1 MAVPSSG
8 SLNISALAAEK
19 LENDYT
25 DVDTSYRPYSLK
37 DITLGGATTV
47 YGEDYDVTN
56 TNSAN
61 KPDSVAPHA
70 MSEWYGYD
78 HDASAAVSGDCIEVI
93 STNFVSSNQY
103 NTTGC
108 SSSTAIT
115 ANSGQVGPSGNPQP
129 QYDSRFVRYRN
140 ITGSTKNYNIRLF
153 SQSLV
158 CATLEVWKGTQSS
171 NFAYILNN
179 YTKVHEKSNQGYTTF
194 TGVIDDDD
202 ELLVILTAN
211 PEPLNCDTGGA
222 ANLSIANLY
231 FYGTACSYNGTMY
244 AVPLLGSG
252 SSTGYQWTN
261 QYSAWS
267 NGYQQRYNSS
277 SWSTAYIHQC
287 AGSSWTI
294 GNTVYQTNSSAG
306 SEVAFNGTAWR
317 CGAYPSTSYT
327 NYGYPGGDNWQIIA
341 FQNRQWLSGGNID
354 ATYTDPFF

>member
-8 SLNISALAAEK
+8 TLNISALAAEK

-47 YGEDYDVTN
+47 NGEDYDATN

-70 MSEWYGYD
+70 MSEWFGYD

-93 STNFVSSNQY
+93 STNFVGSNQY

-108 SSSTAIT
+108 SSSNAIT

-171 NFAYILNN
+171 NFAYILDN
-179 YTKVHEKSNQGYTTF
+179 YTKVHEKSTQGYTTF
-194 TGVIDDDD
+194 SGVIDDDD
-202 ELLVILTAN
+202 ELLVILTAD
-211 PEPLNCDTGGA
+211 PEPLNCATGGS
-222 ANLSIANLY
+222 ANLSISNLY
-231 FYGTACSYNGTMY
+231 LYGTVCSYNGTMY

-252 SSTGYQWTN
+252 SSTAYQWSSA
-261 QYSAWS
+261 QSAWS
-267 NGYQQRYNSS
+267 NGYSQRYNSS

-287 AGSSWTI
+287 AGSAWAI
-294 GNTVYQTNSSAG
+294 GNTIYQTNSSAG
-306 SEVAFNGTAWR
+306 SEVAFGGTGWR
-317 CGAYPSTSYT
+317 CGAYPTSTFSF
-327 NYGYPGGDNWQIIA
+327 NGYPGGNQFTIIA
-341 FQNRQWLSGGNID
+341 FYNAYHATGNIEN
-354 ATYTDPFF
+354 TYFDPLE